1 MITLGSERDNTQRD
15 CTSLVT
21 QTLIIFYL
29 QVKDIEVNP
38 VVNRDLTRRVRA
50 VSGIT
55 VAKQLVRDDIKL
67 AAKLALELDTRMKLY
82 EKKTKEEMEAKE
94 KEKEVSAEVSNW
106 SLLI

>member
-1 MITLGSERDNTQRD
+1 M
-15 CTSLVT
+15 
-21 QTLIIFYL
+21 IIFYL

-67 AAKLALELDTRMKLY
+67 AAKLAHELDTRMKLY

-106 SLLI
+106 TLLI